1 MKLKS
6 NPHRVW
12 QLFQIRSFVNNAKDS
27 VGGVIG
33 WNYLSYSMQDAL
45 ISTEV
50 LRIVLANDHDSLP
63 IQSIRC
69 LYQDMREVAGLN
81 ETQEA

>member
-1 MKLKS
+1 MKLKP
-6 NPHRVW
+6 NQHRVW
-12 QLFQIRSFVNNAKDS
+12 QLSQVRNFVSRTKDS
-27 VGGVIG
+27 VGGVLG
-33 WNYLSYSMQDAL
+33 WDYLSYSMQDAL

-50 LRIVLANDHDSLP
+50 LRIVLANGHESLP
-63 IQSIRC
+63 VESIRC